1 LRDGVAVFEKQASQP
16 VSTNLN
22 PQGPEGEFFSAD
34 FDELIGLL
42 ETIRS
47 RMVV

>member
-1 LRDGVAVFEKQASQP
+1 MVSLCSKNRPASP

-22 PQGPEGEFFSAD
+22 PQGPEGAFFSAD